1 MKIAEVKM
9 PARGGKGAPPT
20 LDSYGLE
27 LSEELQV
34 LAVRPGSAAATVP
47 LGATLREIAGYP
59 VESLDDID
67 QALYSLPGQLGG
79 AGLKFVFTYHAPTSV
94 AAAAPE
100 GVPPVK
106 ASRHSSYSRV
116 SPAVVGTLADHHAEA
131 TLPRGED
138 GDPAMDAERVEDIP
152 STTPLKP
159 TAVHGE
165 IPRSSGRPQPQLP
178 SDPLA
183 MHKPRA
189 QGARRRPPGRPP
201 ARGLL
206 ATRKKRR

>member
-1 MKIAEVKM
+1 MDLAYRVTARTFLRTFRILDLNTKFAEVKM

-27 LSEELQV
+27 LSKELQV

-79 AGLKFVFTYHAPTSV
+79 ARLLKFVFTYHAPTSV

-106 ASRHSSYSRV
+106 ASPHSSYSRV
-116 SPAVVGTLADHHAEA
+116 SAAVVAALADHHAGA
-131 TLPRGED
+131 TLPRRED
-138 GDPAMDAERVEDIP
+138 GDLAVDAERVEDIP

-159 TAVHGE
+159 TAVQDE
-165 IPRSSGRPQPQLP
+165 VPRSTGPFQVAPP
-178 SDPLA
+178 SFEKS
-183 MHKPRA
+183 M
-189 QGARRRPPGRPP
+189 
-201 ARGLL
+201 
-206 ATRKKRR
+206 